1 MKKLL
6 ILCFAFVLSAC
17 NGQQKSEKITQIPL
31 EKQVTYMLDLT
42 MKVPHEVYIN
52 DILVAQK
59 FRNSN
64 AGIDLNPYILKNGKY
79 VVKLRLLPFSQYNE
93 KLISRKAIENTTLLF
108 GTYIKDKESGKLIRS
123 NVDKLL
129 PITVPKTDVPYFEQE
144 WEVEITELPYK
155 LEGWSNGQ
163 DLRKWDQKELEKKVV
178 AYYKK
183 LWEILNNGE
192 GEEYMDL
199 WKKADSELFSYYYTT
214 QERYLVLNE
223 NVKEDVEKNCKG
235 TMIPLEDYE
244 MKIYAEGKIVTL
256 ERKTHTKE
264 FNNSSMDIK
273 GWSPLIS
280 KGKISGAADYP
291 VKLFLPKGS
300 DDFVIIR
307 M

>member
-6 ILCFAFVLSAC
+6 TLFFVLVLSAC
-17 NGQQKSEKITQIPL
+17 NGQQKNKKITQIPL
-31 EKQVTYMLDLT
+31 EKQVTYRLDLT

-52 DILVAQK
+52 DILIAQE

-93 KLISRKAIENTTLLF
+93 KLIRRKAIENTTLLF
-108 GTYIKDKESGKLIRS
+108 GTYTMDKESGKLIRS

-144 WEVEITELPYK
+144 WEVEITELPYE

-192 GEEYMDL
+192 GEKYMKL
-199 WKKADSELFSYYYTT
+199 WQKADEELVIYNYENNYNDIYISEA
-214 QERYLVLNE
+214 
-223 NVKEDVEKNCKG
+223 EDIEKGCKNM
-235 TMIPLEDYE
+235 MIPLEDYE

-264 FNNSSMDIK
+264 FNNYSPLDIK
-273 GWSPLIS
+273 GWSPLIR
-280 KGKISGAADYP
+280 KGKKAGGSSYG
-291 VKLFLPKGS
+291 VKLYLPKSS
-300 DDFVIIR
+300 DEFVIIR
-307 M
+307 K

>member
-1 MKKLL
+1 M
-6 ILCFAFVLSAC
+6 
-17 NGQQKSEKITQIPL
+17 KITQIPL
-31 EKQVTYMLDLT
+31 DKQVTYRLDLT

-93 KLISRKAIENTTLLF
+93 KLISRKDIENTALLF
-108 GTYIKDKESGKLIRS
+108 GSYIMDKESGKLIRS

-144 WEVEITELPYK
+144 WEVEITELPYE

-183 LWEILNNGE
+183 LWDILNNGE
-192 GEEYMDL
+192 DEKWIDITMKRISETSVFYYESEKENQRAISEN
-199 WKKADSELFSYYYTT
+199 KKNIIKY
-214 QERYLVLNE
+214 
-223 NVKEDVEKNCKG
+223 CKHN
-235 TMIPLEDYE
+235 MIPLEDYE

-256 ERKTHTKE
+256 VRKTHTKE
-264 FNNSSMDIK
+264 FNNYSRLDIK
-273 GWSPLIS
+273 GWSPLIR
-280 KGKISGAADYP
+280 KGEKAGAADYGI
-291 VKLFLPKGS
+291 KLYLPKNS
-300 DDFVIIR
+300 DEFVIIR
-307 M
+307 K